1 MAAGLAGPRRAHAG
15 AVKDFVL
22 GARLLNGRGEHLH
35 FGGTVVKNVAGYDV
49 ARLLAGSL
57 GTLGVITELSLKVLP
72 QPFAEATLQFESR
85 AAEAV
90 PQLNALMGQPLPLT
104 ASYWADGVLS
114 LRLCD
119 TEAGVKTAVEL
130 LGGERMNEAASR
142 SWWQTVREQARPEFD
157 LSEGERLWR
166 ISVPDTAPV
175 ADSDGLFAIEWGGG
189 LRWYRTGAAAREMRA
204 LAQNAGGHATLFRG
218 AAAVGETVFTPLP
231 EALLAINQRLKQSF
245 DPSGIFNP
253 GRLYPKL

>member
-1 MAAGLAGPRRAHAG
+1 M
-15 AVKDFVL
+15 
-22 GARLLNGRGEHLH
+22 
-35 FGGTVVKNVAGYDV
+35 VKNVAGYDV

-90 PQLNALMGQPLPLT
+90 PTLNALMGQPLPLT

-114 LRLCD
+114 LRLCG

-218 AAAVGETVFTPLP
+218 AAAAGETVFTPLP
-231 EALLAINQRLKQSF
+231 ETLLAINQRLKQSF

>member
-1 MAAGLAGPRRAHAG
+1 MQVLAAA
-15 AVKDFVL
+15 
-22 GARLLNGRGEHLH
+22 
-35 FGGTVVKNVAGYDV
+35 
-49 ARLLAGSL
+49 
-57 GTLGVITELSLKVLP
+57 I
-72 QPFAEATLQFESR
+72 
-85 AAEAV
+85 
-90 PQLNALMGQPLPLT
+90 
-104 ASYWADGVLS
+104 
-114 LRLCD
+114 
-119 TEAGVKTAVEL
+119 
-130 LGGERMNEAASR
+130 
-142 SWWQTVREQARPEFD
+142 EQARPEFD
-157 LSEGERLWR
+157 LDEGERLWR